1 MFFYL
6 SKLLLFVIKPMV
18 WVLLFLFSAWF
29 TKEDAKRK
37 RRLIKGLLILFLF
50 SNGVIVNELVLL
62 YESEGTKDLKPRYDY
77 AIVLGGFSKM
87 DSSLNRPVFY
97 EANDRLMQALSLYH
111 QGKVGKLIISSGSGS
126 LLKQDEKEADAIA
139 LYLKNINIP
148 DSAIIVENKSR
159 NTSEN
164 IEFSSVILD
173 SLKVN
178 STVLVISSA
187 WHLPRV
193 KLCEENRS
201 FDYFATNYIADRK
214 RDYSID
220 AYIVPSVKAMMIME
234 LMIKEW
240 VGYVTYAIKH

>member
-6 SKLLLFVIKPMV
+6 SKLLLFVIKPIV
-18 WVLLFLFSAWF
+18 WVLLFLLASVFA
-29 TKEDAKRK
+29 KEDAKRK

-62 YESEGTKDLKPRYDY
+62 YESEGTKDLKPRYEY

-97 EANDRLMQALSLYH
+97 EANDRLMQAISLYH
-111 QGKVGKLIISSGSGS
+111 QGIVGKLIISSGSGS

-173 SLKVN
+173 SLKVK
-178 STVLVISSA
+178 TPVLVISSA

-193 KLCEENRS
+193 KLCEGNRD
-201 FDYFATNYIADRK
+201 FDYFATNYIGDRK
-214 RDYSID
+214 RDYAID
-220 AYIVPSVKAMMIME
+220 AYIVPSVKSMMIME
-234 LMIKEW
+234 LMVKEW

>member
-1 MFFYL
+1 
-6 SKLLLFVIKPMV
+6 MV

-37 RRLIKGLLILFLF
+37 RRLIKGLLILFVF

-62 YESEGTKDLKPRYDY
+62 YESEGTKDFKPRYDY

-97 EANDRLMQALSLYH
+97 EANDRLMQALSLYY

-139 LYLKNINIP
+139 MYLKSINIP

-164 IEFSSVILD
+164 IKYSSEILD
-173 SLKVN
+173 LLKVN

-193 KLCEENRS
+193 QLCEENRS

>member
-6 SKLLLFVIKPMV
+6 SKLLLFVIKPIV
-18 WVLLFLFSAWF
+18 WVLLFLLASVFA
-29 TKEDAKRK
+29 KEDAKRK

-62 YESEGTKDLKPRYDY
+62 YESEGTKDLKPHYDY
-77 AIVLGGFSKM
+77 AVVLGGFSRM

-164 IEFSSVILD
+164 IEFSSELLD
-173 SLKVN
+173 SLNVK
-178 STVLVISSA
+178 TPVLVISSA

-193 KLCEENRS
+193 KLCEENRA
-201 FDYFATNYIADRK
+201 FDYYATNYLADKK
-214 RDYSID
+214 RDYTID
-220 AYIVPSVKAMMIME
+220 AYIVPSVKAMMTME

-240 VGYVTYAIKH
+240 VGYFTYAIKH

>member
-6 SKLLLFVIKPMV
+6 SKLLLFVIKPIV
-18 WVLLFLFSAWF
+18 WVLLFLLASLFA
-29 TKEDAKRK
+29 KEDTKRK

-50 SNGVIVNELVLL
+50 SNGVMVNEMVLL
-62 YESEGTKDLKPRYDY
+62 YESEGTKDLKPRYEY

-97 EANDRLMQALSLYH
+97 EANDRLMQAISLYH
-111 QGKVGKLIISSGSGS
+111 QGIVGKLIISSGSGS

-173 SLKVN
+173 SLKVK
-178 STVLVISSA
+178 TPVLVISSA

-193 KLCEENRS
+193 KLCEGNRD

-214 RDYSID
+214 RDYAID
-220 AYIVPSVKAMMIME
+220 AYIVPSVKALMIME
-234 LMIKEW
+234 LMVKEW